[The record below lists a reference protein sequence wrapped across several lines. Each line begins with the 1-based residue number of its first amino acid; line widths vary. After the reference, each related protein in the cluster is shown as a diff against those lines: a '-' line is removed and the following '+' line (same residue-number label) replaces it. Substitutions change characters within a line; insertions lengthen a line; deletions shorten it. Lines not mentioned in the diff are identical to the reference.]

1 MRISGIIYPIPL
13 QFVDRIFVDQRNVFV
28 KYLPHST
35 LVGITPR
42 NRVLFYASHGQ
53 KEIIGEATIKA
64 MELLTPMEA
73 LEKHGDKIFLNRNEL
88 MSYMLQQP
96 SRSTSKKLLV
106 LVLSKL
112 RKYPKGI
119 NYKKHITMAGE
130 YLTEEAYNSLI
141 KQTGSI
147 ETK

>member
-1 MRISGIIYPIPL
+1 MKISGIIFPIPL
-13 QFVDRIFVDQRNVFV
+13 QFVDRIFADQRNVFV
-28 KYLPHST
+28 KYLAHST

-42 NRVLFYASHGQ
+42 SKVLFYASHGQ
-53 KEIIGEATIKA
+53 KEIVGEATIRA
-64 MELLTPMEA
+64 MELLTPVEA
-73 LEKHGDKIFLNRNEL
+73 LEKHGDKIFLNKDEL
-88 MSYMLQQP
+88 MNYMLQQP

-119 NYKKHITMAGE
+119 SYKRHMTMAGE

-141 KQTGSI
+141 KQIGSI